1 MKRVRNLFI
10 LSTLILSLFITTS
23 AFASPDSHSFPDF
36 SEGLQNRW
44 YSGYPV
50 FKIVGVERNQTV
62 SIHIYNLPPADR
74 FKVEMGPMGSRGE
87 DGFKVAKFDS
97 GKGGG
102 KICTFEIPKPLKG
115 SRQIAIRFESI
126 TGSGYY
132 AYNWFY
138 NNTTGKWDGGGGK
151 PPKHGYSGIPT
162 IKING
167 VVRNS
172 SVTIQTHNLPP
183 GDEFKVL
190 MGPNGTKA
198 KNGYYVDLIS
208 SGSGGSKSYTF
219 DIPHQLYGSYKI
231 AIRLQST
238 TGSGYF
244 AYNWFYNNNTR

>member
-36 SEGLQNRW
+36 SEGLHNRW

-87 DGFKVAKFDS
+87 DGYKVAKFDS

-162 IKING
+162 IKI
-167 VVRNS
+167 
-172 SVTIQTHNLPP
+172 
-183 GDEFKVL
+183 
-190 MGPNGTKA
+190 
-198 KNGYYVDLIS
+198 
-208 SGSGGSKSYTF
+208 
-219 DIPHQLYGSYKI
+219 
-231 AIRLQST
+231 
-238 TGSGYF
+238 
-244 AYNWFYNNNTR
+244 

>member
-1 MKRVRNLFI
+1 MAVEENHPNTVI
-10 LSTLILSLFITTS
+10 LESL
-23 AFASPDSHSFPDF
+23 
-36 SEGLQNRW
+36 L
-44 YSGYPV
+44 
-50 FKIVGVERNQTV
+50 
-62 SIHIYNLPPADR
+62 L
-74 FKVEMGPMGSRGE
+74 
-87 DGFKVAKFDS
+87 KF
-97 GKGGG
+97 
-102 KICTFEIPKPLKG
+102 
-115 SRQIAIRFESI
+115 
-126 TGSGYY
+126 
-132 AYNWFY
+132 
-138 NNTTGKWDGGGGK
+138 
-151 PPKHGYSGIPT
+151 
-162 IKING
+162 NG

-244 AYNWFYNNNTR
+244 AYNWFYNNTTR